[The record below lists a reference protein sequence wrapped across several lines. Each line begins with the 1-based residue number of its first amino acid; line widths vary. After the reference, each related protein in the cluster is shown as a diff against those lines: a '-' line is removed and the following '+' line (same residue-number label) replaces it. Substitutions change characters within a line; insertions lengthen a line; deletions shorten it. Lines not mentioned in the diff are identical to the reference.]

1 MMIDI
6 IINVKTLPETL
17 RRKIR
22 SSRIQVSENNG
33 AVILTPVDNA
43 NEQLMSVNRIFGMF
57 SDGKISTE
65 KYIAQKQLDK
75 DME

>member
-1 MMIDI
+1 MIDT

-17 RRKIR
+17 RRRIR
-22 SSRIQVSENNG
+22 SSRVQVSENNG

-57 SDGKISTE
+57 SDGKISTD